1 MLNKRLAGDLRA
13 TLYLGFPAFA
23 LLFSILATF
32 PSPPGISTVGKLPI
46 LSVLW
51 TFSPAVSWGLA
62 VFLLVL
68 WLIDG
73 AVLLNVFFHEDRL
86 RSKSHPRA
94 AMLSLAGLCSLL
106 FILEVAGP
114 SLRATTSL
122 LGVYAVFG
130 WLIAVIIALVAL

>member
-1 MLNKRLAGDLRA
+1 MVDFRA
-13 TLYLGFPAFA
+13 TLYLCFPLFA
-23 LLFSILATF
+23 VLFSLPATF
-32 PSPPGISTVGKLPI
+32 LSLPGIAAVGKLPAMEM
-46 LSVLW
+46 LW
-51 TFSPAVSWGLA
+51 TSSPTVSWGLA